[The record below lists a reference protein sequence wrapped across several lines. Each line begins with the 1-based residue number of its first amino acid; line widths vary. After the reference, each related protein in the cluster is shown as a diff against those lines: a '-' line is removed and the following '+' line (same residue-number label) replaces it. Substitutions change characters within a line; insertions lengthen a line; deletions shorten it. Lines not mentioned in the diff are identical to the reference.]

1 MKICSLSK
9 FCLIVTNNNFTIIYY
24 KYIYIYIKKFLFEYR
39 SDQER
44 TVHKVYNTVPFSLQ
58 HGGCSIE
65 VLEPLSADILDLDV
79 VSNTFEPIIPSFA
92 DHLWGFFTGKK

>member
-1 MKICSLSK
+1 MFQICYKDIELK
-9 FCLIVTNNNFTIIYY
+9 TYVFKTN
-24 KYIYIYIKKFLFEYR
+24 KFLFARR

-58 HGGCSIE
+58 HGSYSVE

-79 VSNTFEPIIPSFA
+79 VSNTFEPTVPSFA